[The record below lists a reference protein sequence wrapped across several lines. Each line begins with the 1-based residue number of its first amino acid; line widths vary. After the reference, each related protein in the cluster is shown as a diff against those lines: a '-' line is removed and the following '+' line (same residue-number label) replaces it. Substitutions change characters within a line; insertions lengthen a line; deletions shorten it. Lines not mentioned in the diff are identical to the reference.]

1 VLSRAVRIGVTGKIG
16 SGKSTLLRLME
27 ERGITVL
34 NSDVLARGLME
45 SDPKI
50 REKIIVTLGDHAYQD
65 GQLDRMYIASKIFH
79 DFSLRK
85 KIEGVVH
92 PAVLKEIEFVFRNSV
107 PQKAVA
113 VESALILHS
122 NFSKTFDYIILV
134 DAPDEVLLDRLKS
147 QGRFSEEDARS
158 RLAQQNADPLVD
170 EPDFTLINDSTE
182 EQFVTRC
189 KILLSV
195 LDSLVAR
202 DLPELPLHTEEP
214 INV

>member
-1 VLSRAVRIGVTGKIG
+1 VASRAVRIGVTGKIG

-27 ERGITVL
+27 ERGMTVL

-50 REKIIVTLGDHAYQD
+50 REKIIAALGDQAYQD
-65 GQLDRMYIASKIFH
+65 GQLDRTYIASKIFH
-79 DFSLRK
+79 DSSLRK

-92 PAVLKEIEFVFRNSV
+92 PAVLKQIEFVFHNST

-113 VESALILHS
+113 VESALILNS
-122 NFSKTFDYIILV
+122 SFSKTFDYIILI
-134 DAPDEVLLDRLKS
+134 DAPDEVLLDRLKL

-158 RLAQQNADPLVD
+158 RLAQQNADPLID

-189 KILLSV
+189 KMLLSV
-195 LDSLVAR
+195 LDTLVTR
-202 DLPELPLHTEEP
+202 NLPELPLHSEES
-214 INV
+214 IAA

>member
-1 VLSRAVRIGVTGKIG
+1 MASRAVRIGVTGKIG

-27 ERGITVL
+27 ERGMTVL

-50 REKIIVTLGDHAYQD
+50 REKIIAALGDQAYQD
-65 GQLDRMYIASKIFH
+65 GQLDRTYIASKIFH
-79 DFSLRK
+79 DSSLRK

-92 PAVLKEIEFVFRNSV
+92 PAVLKQIEFVFHNST

-113 VESALILHS
+113 VESALILNS
-122 NFSKTFDYIILV
+122 SFSKTFDYIILI
-134 DAPDEVLLDRLKS
+134 DAPDEVLLDRLKL

-158 RLAQQNADPLVD
+158 RLAQQNADPLID

-189 KILLSV
+189 KMLLSV
-195 LDSLVAR
+195 LDTLVTR
-202 DLPELPLHTEEP
+202 NLPELPLHSEES
-214 INV
+214 IAA